1 MHTREQMKYALKN
14 SRSSGRARSGPRGKG
29 VLWAGQSEEEGNC
42 PECRAEIESTQG
54 LQPSG
59 SWQARASSM
68 TGKARQRVDRH
79 VTRQPLSSGRWECA
93 GGAARGPF
101 WVWISGRDAPSRGN
115 GLWSPVTTDARER
128 TLTMPPPPLWW
139 ASLDRP
145 SLGSL
150 ALSDTTA
157 ATQRLTLATVC
168 CAGEEIW

>member
-1 MHTREQMKYALKN
+1 MPRRDRIDLGSAAVWLLASKGKFNDREGSAE
-14 SRSSGRARSGPRGKG
+14 SG
-29 VLWAGQSEEEGNC
+29 
-42 PECRAEIESTQG
+42 
-54 LQPSG
+54 
-59 SWQARASSM
+59 QARDQTAM
-68 TGKARQRVDRH
+68 
-79 VTRQPLSSGRWECA
+79 SSGRWQCA
-93 GGAARGPF
+93 GGAGRGPF
-101 WVWISGRDAPSRGN
+101 WVWISGRDAPSRG
-115 GLWSPVTTDARER
+115 SPVTTDARER

>member
-1 MHTREQMKYALKN
+1 MGWPVGGGGQL
-14 SRSSGRARSGPRGKG
+14 ARMPRRDSIGPGS
-29 VLWAGQSEEEGNC
+29 A
-42 PECRAEIESTQG
+42 A
-54 LQPSG
+54 SG

-79 VTRQPLSSGRWECA
+79 VTRPPLSSGRWERA
-93 GGAARGPF
+93 GEAGRGPF
-101 WVWISGRDAPSRGN
+101 WVWISGRDAPSRVN

-128 TLTMPPPPLWW
+128 TLAMLPPPLWW